1 MDIHTAQRLAW
12 ANKQSKGFNTVDVP
26 LEVCLLQGEIAEFV
40 DAWRRGLPDIGEELA
55 DVAIYLLGLAEMVD
69 VDLDEQVREKLTKN
83 EQRVYT
89 AGQNGTMVKAAARGE
104 LHAAE
109 EE

>member
-69 VDLDEQVREKLTKN
+69 VDLDEQVERKIRKN
-83 EQRVYT
+83 EQRRYR
-89 AGQNGTMVKAAARGE
+89 AENGVLTKVGDDA
-104 LHAAE
+104 
-109 EE
+109 